1 MAFRKNHWSLQ
12 SRFLSI
18 LVLLA
23 PPAWAAHPLI
33 TEDTG
38 TQVAGHWQLE
48 VNAERQK
55 DGGRTRPV
63 QWGDTLSYGFQDN
76 AELQVGLPY
85 VRGLGKGDLAID
97 VKWRF
102 HQEGAMSLGLKPGIT
117 LPTGNEQRG
126 LGTGKATAGTLL
138 ILSYEPQGWAFHT
151 HAGYRY
157 NRNSVGDRES
167 LLHYS
172 AALWL
177 KPTDRLKLVADL
189 SFDTNPDRTSNTS
202 LRQNVFGFIYSVTKD
217 FDVDAGYRRGNSPAI
232 DRALMAGITLRW

>member
-1 MAFRKNHWSLQ
+1 MAYRKNRWPLQ
-12 SRFLSI
+12 SRFLAL
-18 LVLLA
+18 LVFLA
-23 PPAWAAHPLI
+23 PPAWGAHPLI

-38 TQVAGHWQLE
+38 TQGLGRWQLE
-48 VNAERQK
+48 VNVERQK
-55 DGGRTRPV
+55 EGNTRAT
-63 QWGDTLSYGFQDN
+63 QWGDTLSYGFRDD
-76 AELQVGLPY
+76 ADLQVGLPY
-85 VRGLGKGDLAID
+85 LAGQGKQDLAID

-102 HQEGAMSLGLKPGIT
+102 HQQGATSLGLKPGIT

-126 LGTGKATAGTLL
+126 LGTGKVTAGSLL
-138 ILSYEPQGWAFHT
+138 ILSYEPEGWAFHT

-189 SFDTNPDRTSNTS
+189 SFDTNPDRSSNTS
-202 LRQNVFGFIYSVTKD
+202 LRQYVLGFIYSVTRD
-217 FDVDAGYRRGNSPAI
+217 FDVDAGIRRGNSPAI
-232 DRALMAGITLRW
+232 DRALMAGIALRW